1 MPAEPFNLLTAAWLP
16 ARRRSGR
23 LDVIRPAQIAESLD
37 DDPVLAIV
45 WPRPDFRIAAIEFL
59 IGLLSTF
66 APPADEEAWQDRW
79 QTPPD
84 PAALDAAFGPYAHAF
99 ALDGDGPRFLQDFD
113 ALDGTPN
120 PAGTLLIEAPGANT
134 LRNNADLLVKRG
146 RVNVLSRAAAA
157 MALFTLQTYAPS
169 GGAGHRVG
177 LRGGGPLTT
186 LILPPGSDGAPAP
199 LWRAVWA
206 HVRPGKPV
214 PLADLPRVL
223 PWLAPTL
230 TSEKNRTAIAAG
242 LLPAHVFWGMP
253 RRIRLVFEAN
263 AAGRPCDLTGTHDP
277 EMVTGWRTRPYGL
290 FYQDWSPPH
299 PLSPRYRQ
307 KKTDPWLPVHGRP
320 AGIGYRDWVGVVVAA
335 EDGTREPAGALTW
348 FRGNC
353 PRADRQGGIRLLAAG
368 YDMDNMKA
376 RGFVESEMPLPP
388 PLDRD
393 RAEALDDRIRRLVR
407 AAGIA
412 DSLLRGAVRAALF
425 SPGSKIDAAGASLLL
440 AVRERFWRDAEAAFY
455 ARLRAAVA
463 EIEADPDPP
472 IEPLTR
478 PWLKDLRSAA
488 LVGFDAAA
496 PLDPDQYRE
505 RGGERPEQPVV
516 RARGY
521 LSAAFSGFGPGGR
534 ELFVMLGLSVRE
546 PARPAGKKPR
556 SRA

>member
-16 ARRRSGR
+16 VRRRSGR
-23 LDVIRPAQIAESLD
+23 LDLIRPAQITESLD
-37 DDPVLAIV
+37 DDPVLETA
-45 WPRPDFRIAAIEFL
+45 WPRPDFRIATIEFL
-59 IGLLSTF
+59 IGLLATF
-66 APPADEEAWQDRW
+66 APSADEDAWEGWWQDA
-79 QTPPD
+79 PGPEV
-84 PAALDAAFGPYAHAF
+84 LEAAFRPYAHAF

-113 ALDGTPN
+113 TLDGDPN

-186 LILPPGSDGAPAP
+186 LILPRSNDGAPAP
-199 LWRAVWA
+199 LWRTLWA
-206 HVRPGKPV
+206 HVRPSKPV
-214 PLADLPRVL
+214 SLAALPHVL
-223 PWLAPTL
+223 PWLARTP
-230 TSEKNRTAIAAG
+230 TSEKNRTAIGAG
-242 LLPAHVFWGMP
+242 LLPGHVFWSMP

-263 AAGRPCDLTGTHDP
+263 PAGRPCDLTGVLDR
-277 EMVTGWRTRPYGL
+277 VTVIGWQTRPYGL

-307 KKTDPWLPVHGRP
+307 KKTDPWLPVHGQP
-320 AGIGYRDWVGVVVAA
+320 AGIGYRDWVGVVVSAD
-335 EDGTREPAGALTW
+335 DGTREPAEAVTW
-348 FRGNC
+348 FRRNC
-353 PRADRQGGIRLLAAG
+353 PRADRPAGIRLLAAG

-388 PLDRD
+388 PLDNS

-407 AAGIA
+407 AAGIT

-425 SPGSKIDAAGASLLL
+425 SPGTKIDAAGASLLL
-440 AVRERFWRDAEAAFY
+440 AVRERFWRDAESAFY
-455 ARLRAAVA
+455 ARLRAVVA

-478 PWLKDLRSAA
+478 PWLKDLRSTA
-488 LVGFDAAA
+488 LAGFDAAA

-505 RGGERPEQPVV
+505 RGGDRPEQPVV
-516 RARGY
+516 RARGF
-521 LSAAFSGFGPGGR
+521 LSAAFNGFGSGGR
-534 ELFVMLGLSVRE
+534 ELFIMLGLSVPE
-546 PARPAGKKPR
+546 PAQPGRKKAR
-556 SRA
+556 SGA